1 MKKIFAIVFLVLL
14 LSTSAQTES
23 IKDFKIEKISIGDSA
38 LDYFTISQLEDNVLD
53 WYNYSYKDFSTSLV
67 PGKGIYDWFKV
78 SYRSD
83 DDDFIIEG
91 LVGIIVKKNY
101 EDIKCNRQLDEAAL
115 SISRLYKNIIQKK
128 KKQDKVTYNPRK
140 VFQETNPSGKSKVT
154 SISFDFKDE
163 GKIILLCYDMD
174 KITNQIDTPIKD
186 INQFDTFRIDI
197 RSKTLINYLEK
208 V

>member
-1 MKKIFAIVFLVLL
+1 MKKFFVIVLLVLL

-115 SISRLYKNIIQKK
+115 SAVKK
-128 KKQDKVTYNPRK
+128 AKWKPARQREKKVGVWQTVPVRFELK
-140 VFQETNPSGKSKVT
+140 
-154 SISFDFKDE
+154 
-163 GKIILLCYDMD
+163 
-174 KITNQIDTPIKD
+174 
-186 INQFDTFRIDI
+186 
-197 RSKTLINYLEK
+197 
-208 V
+208 

>member
-1 MKKIFAIVFLVLL
+1 MDKI
-14 LSTSAQTES
+14 
-23 IKDFKIEKISIGDSA
+23 
-38 LDYFTISQLEDNVLD
+38 
-53 WYNYSYKDFSTSLV
+53 
-67 PGKGIYDWFKV
+67 P
-78 SYRSD
+78 
-83 DDDFIIEG
+83 
-91 LVGIIVKKNY
+91 
-101 EDIKCNRQLDEAAL
+101 
-115 SISRLYKNIIQKK
+115 RLYKNIIQKK
-128 KKQDKVTYNPRK
+128 KKQDKVTYNQRK

>member
-1 MKKIFAIVFLVLL
+1 MKKIFVIVLLVLL
-14 LSTSAQTES
+14 LSTSAQTKS

-101 EDIKCNRQLDEAAL
+101 EDIKCNRQLDESAL

-140 VFQETNPSGKSKVT
+140 VFQETNQSGKSKVT

-208 V
+208 A

>member
-1 MKKIFAIVFLVLL
+1 MKKIFVIVLLVLL
-14 LSTSAQTES
+14 LSTSAQTKN

-101 EDIKCNRQLDEAAL
+101 EDIKCN
-115 SISRLYKNIIQKK
+115 K
-128 KKQDKVTYNPRK
+128 
-140 VFQETNPSGKSKVT
+140 
-154 SISFDFKDE
+154 
-163 GKIILLCYDMD
+163 
-174 KITNQIDTPIKD
+174 
-186 INQFDTFRIDI
+186 RIYFNNEI
-197 RSKTLINYLEK
+197 
-208 V
+208 

>member
-1 MKKIFAIVFLVLL
+1 M
-14 LSTSAQTES
+14 
-23 IKDFKIEKISIGDSA
+23 
-38 LDYFTISQLEDNVLD
+38 
-53 WYNYSYKDFSTSLV
+53 
-67 PGKGIYDWFKV
+67 
-78 SYRSD
+78 
-83 DDDFIIEG
+83 
-91 LVGIIVKKNY
+91 
-101 EDIKCNRQLDEAAL
+101 
-115 SISRLYKNIIQKK
+115 
-128 KKQDKVTYNPRK
+128 TYNPRK
-140 VFQETNPSGKSKVT
+140 VFQEPNQSGKSKVT

>member
-1 MKKIFAIVFLVLL
+1 MKKFFVIVLLVLL

-101 EDIKCNRQLDEAAL
+101 EDIKCNRQLDESAL

-140 VFQETNPSGKSKVT
+140 VFQETNQSGKSKVT